1 MLELRRSPASW
12 GEGGRETRVC
22 GLSGSAPLTL
32 SPSAFGAPQEQLE
45 METRMRDGLRKLLAA
60 STSRDQALRAA
71 KALALCNGRLRG
83 LRAEFRRRSEES
95 AGRGSDVAAK
105 DREACRGKV
114 GISDLRIPLMWKNS
128 HHFNSKDR
136 SERYSVF
143 CLFKMGAQV
152 YDSDLLIV
160 DKAATDICLEN
171 ATIFEGA
178 GPDFQLK
185 VEVYSCC
192 CGEDPLTFTNTPRK
206 LVKKLK
212 NSLGKSTGKKF
223 SSALD
228 QSDVETLLLTE
239 TATHGVNYS
248 LLASAS
254 LSLENAKD
262 AFNAHSLT
270 LLGNE
275 DSPSWLPLYGTM
287 CCRLVAQPDCMTQ
300 DAMTGFLNEQPSGGV
315 PGETWRRRYCVLRGG
330 QLLCFSAPKEREADA
345 EPALSVPINRE
356 THIRPVDEE
365 AGKKANLFSVINPE
379 PGEDTARIFQAES
392 QQDLCKWMEAFS
404 QHFFDFSQ
412 WKHCC
417 EEFMRMETGSPQKPP
432 LFLAKEATSVYQ
444 ELSIDSPVKPDPLV
458 ATAQREEEEESRAA
472 LFVGPDEADVSSGS
486 SLKRSESSPRRSRD
500 SEGTSKGR
508 EPSSRP

>member
-1 MLELRRSPASW
+1 MAARAERGRR
-12 GEGGRETRVC
+12 
-22 GLSGSAPLTL
+22 
-32 SPSAFGAPQEQLE
+32 GAAEQLE

-60 STSRDQALRAA
+60 SSRRDQAMRAA
-71 KALALCNGRLRG
+71 KALALCDARLRA
-83 LRAEFRRRSEES
+83 LRADLRRRNEAA
-95 AGRGSDVAAK
+95 AGRCSDFAAE
-105 DREACRGKV
+105 DRTACRGKV
-114 GISDLRIPLMWKNS
+114 GISDLRIPLMWKDS
-128 HHFNSKDR
+128 DHFNNKDR
-136 SERYSVF
+136 TEHYSVF
-143 CLFKMGAQV
+143 CLFKIGAEV

-192 CGEDPLTFTNTPRK
+192 CGEGPLTLTPRK

-212 NSLGKSTGKKF
+212 TSLGKSTGKKF
-223 SSALD
+223 SSALE
-228 QSDVETLLLTE
+228 QSSLETLLLTE
-239 TATHGVNYS
+239 TATPGLGYS

-254 LSLENAKD
+254 LSLESAQEG
-262 AFNAHSLT
+262 FHAHSLS

-300 DAMTGFLNEQPSGGV
+300 DAMAGFLKEQPSGGV

-330 QLLCFSAPKEREADA
+330 RLLCFSAPEEREAVV
-345 EPALSVPINRE
+345 EPALSVPINRG
-356 THIRPVDEE
+356 TQIRPVDKE
-365 AGKKANLFSVINPE
+365 AGGEANLFSVINPE
-379 PGEDTARIFQAES
+379 PGEAAARLFQAES
-392 QQDLCKWMEAFS
+392 RQDLRKWMEAFR

-444 ELSIDSPVKPDPLV
+444 ELSIDSPVKPDPV
-458 ATAQREEEEESRAA
+458 AATAQGEEEESRLASFA
-472 LFVGPDEADVSSGS
+472 GVSHGS
-486 SLKRSESSPRRSRD
+486 SLKWSGSSPQGSPD
-500 SEGTSKGR
+500 SQGISEGR
-508 EPSSRP
+508 EPPSRP